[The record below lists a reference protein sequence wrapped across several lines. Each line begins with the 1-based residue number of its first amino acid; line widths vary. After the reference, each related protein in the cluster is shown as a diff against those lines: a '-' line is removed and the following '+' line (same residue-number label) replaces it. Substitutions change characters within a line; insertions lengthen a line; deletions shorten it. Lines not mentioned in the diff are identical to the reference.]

1 MNGNRR
7 PSAVPRGVLPCIGD
21 DAWCAIEVTGD
32 AHWQRLAAALGSPDW
47 MRDAELA
54 TVAGR
59 TQREDQIERRLAQE
73 TSRYNVSDLVELL
86 QAHGVAAAAVET
98 SADVTQDAQLAA
110 RDYWSN
116 VPHREMGS
124 VLVNKPPFLSVSEER
139 APVGPPPLLGEH
151 TIEVATTLL
160 GLDEAECRRL
170 IDERV
175 FY

>member
-1 MNGNRR
+1 
-7 PSAVPRGVLPCIGD
+7 VPRGVFPCKD
-21 DAWCAIEVTGD
+21 DAWCAIEVAGD
-32 AHWQRLAAALGSPDW
+32 PQWLGLAAAIGSPDW
-47 MRDAELA
+47 MRDADLA

-59 TQREDQIERRLAQE
+59 TRREDEIERKLAQE
-73 TSRYNVSDLVELL
+73 TGRYSVPELVGLL
-86 QAHGVAAAAVET
+86 QARGVAAAAVET
-98 SADVTQDAQLAA
+98 SADVTQDDQLAA
-110 RDYWSN
+110 RGYWSN

-124 VLVNKPPFLSVSEER
+124 VLVNKPPFLTVGEER

-151 TIEVATTLL
+151 TIEVATALL